1 MVNVD
6 NITGIAS
13 IIATM
18 VVIGIIVIGFCYAVS
33 KGLSS
38 KATIT
43 DGNKKIEVQADQN
56 SNLDE

>member
-6 NITGIAS
+6 NIMGIAS

-38 KATIT
+38 K
-43 DGNKKIEVQADQN
+43 Q
-56 SNLDE
+56 L

>member
-6 NITGIAS
+6 NIMGIAS